1 MITRE
6 IKVEESLSV
15 QVSIS
20 LEVSMVTV
28 GLTKGSCETTVC
40 TEGSSLAVTL
50 KWPPSNIDA
59 QLCIYR
65 R

>member
-28 GLTKGSCETTVC
+28 VLTK
-40 TEGSSLAVTL
+40 GSSLAVTL

-59 QLCIYR
+59 QLCIYKR
-65 R
+65 